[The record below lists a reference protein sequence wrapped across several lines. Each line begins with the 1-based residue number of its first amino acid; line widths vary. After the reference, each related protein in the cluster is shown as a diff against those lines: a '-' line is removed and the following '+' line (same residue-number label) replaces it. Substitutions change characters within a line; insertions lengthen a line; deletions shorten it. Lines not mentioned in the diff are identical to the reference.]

1 MYIVYLYIDI
11 LVSYCCHLIQGF
23 TTYAERRIVEVVQGE
38 ERAALNMGIGWRGLN
53 RMMERFKD
61 NMEFTK
67 LKLKM
72 AGIDPDDV
80 YSEVPYEKGFQF
92 LWRIEREVGGSMEH
106 GNSST
111 LPCNI
116 LSVKLLQY
124 WTNF

>member
-1 MYIVYLYIDI
+1 M
-11 LVSYCCHLIQGF
+11 
-23 TTYAERRIVEVVQGE
+23 VQGE

-67 LKLKM
+67 LKPKM

-92 LWRIEREVGGSMEH
+92 LWRIERQVRGSMEH
-106 GNSST
+106 CHCFAPHHIYSFTKIIGRLDWYLIS
-111 LPCNI
+111 LVLC
-116 LSVKLLQY
+116 LSIVLD
-124 WTNF
+124 WPACF

>member
-1 MYIVYLYIDI
+1 
-11 LVSYCCHLIQGF
+11 
-23 TTYAERRIVEVVQGE
+23 VVQGE

-67 LKLKM
+67 LKPKM

-92 LWRIEREVGGSMEH
+92 LWRIERQVGTTRYLVCSFYFAPFFDEWGLIVNVYCAMLVDCDRLADLH
-106 GNSST
+106 LMNS
-111 LPCNI
+111 
-116 LSVKLLQY
+116 
-124 WTNF
+124 

>member
-1 MYIVYLYIDI
+1 
-11 LVSYCCHLIQGF
+11 LIQGF

-67 LKLKM
+67 LKPKM

-106 GNSST
+106 CNSNT
-111 LPCNI
+111 CNI

>member
-1 MYIVYLYIDI
+1 
-11 LVSYCCHLIQGF
+11 
-23 TTYAERRIVEVVQGE
+23 VVQGE

-67 LKLKM
+67 LKPKM

-92 LWRIEREVGGSMEH
+92 LWRIERQVRGSMEH
-106 GNSST
+106 CHCFAPHHIYSFTKNNWQVGLVSNFSCPLLVDCARLAGLLLTSS
-111 LPCNI
+111 
-116 LSVKLLQY
+116 
-124 WTNF
+124 

>member
-1 MYIVYLYIDI
+1 M
-11 LVSYCCHLIQGF
+11 
-23 TTYAERRIVEVVQGE
+23 QGE

-67 LKLKM
+67 LKPKM

>member
-1 MYIVYLYIDI
+1 
-11 LVSYCCHLIQGF
+11 LIQGF

-67 LKLKM
+67 LKPKM

-92 LWRIEREVGGSMEH
+92 LWRIEREVGGEY
-106 GNSST
+106 GTLQLFYST
-111 LPCNI
+111 LQHSFGKITAI
-116 LSVKLLQY
+116 LD
-124 WTNF
+124 

>member
-1 MYIVYLYIDI
+1 
-11 LVSYCCHLIQGF
+11 
-23 TTYAERRIVEVVQGE
+23 VVQGE

-67 LKLKM
+67 LKPKM

-92 LWRIEREVGGSMEH
+92 LWRIERQVGGSTRHCSCFTYNRCNIGFMSKLVL
-106 GNSST
+106 SST
-111 LPCNI
+111 VYFVRLAA
-116 LSVKLLQY
+116 LLL
-124 WTNF
+124 TSS